1 MPPLE
6 YVADPTP
13 RRSLNRESMQSRDLI
28 LSTCG
33 TSLLTNAARE
43 PERRQQL
50 VRLSNLKHREEVPDC
65 DRPWAEEL
73 LARVQEEL
81 LAGDLVVV
89 SKMSAELNALIRF
102 YGGKASA
109 DRSHHILLCTD
120 TWLGEATARII
131 EAWFKKQGASVNV
144 IRQRDLQTADLE
156 AFQLALSELVRWSE
170 ETLPGYRER
179 GYRIIFNLTG
189 GFKSVQGFLQ
199 TIAMFYADEV
209 IYLFQEANDLMRI
222 PRLPIKLTA
231 NDTVRQHLQVFRRL
245 GASLGV
251 AHTDGVPETLLMTVA
266 GQTALSPWGN
276 LVWEQSRKEIYR
288 GRLWPSPS
296 LKIRFGE
303 TFQESLRDLDSDWMA
318 LINQKIDHLAQYLET
333 NLDRRS
339 LDLKQLKGDPE
350 LPSTHE
356 LDAGPDQGAKRIFG
370 HYEGDQFVLDKLGNR
385 L

>member
-1 MPPLE
+1 
-6 YVADPTP
+6 
-13 RRSLNRESMQSRDLI
+13 MQSRDLI